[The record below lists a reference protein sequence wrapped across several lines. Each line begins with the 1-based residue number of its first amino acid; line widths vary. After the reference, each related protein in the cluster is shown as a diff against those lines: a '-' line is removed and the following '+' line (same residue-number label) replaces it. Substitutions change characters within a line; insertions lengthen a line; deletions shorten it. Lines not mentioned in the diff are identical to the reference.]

1 MPSTV
6 IERSQYDA
14 ETRTLSVWF
23 RPSGR
28 RYDYEAVPQE
38 TYTALCAAPSKGRYF
53 NEHIRDRFR
62 YRRIAEAGS
71 RAGTRKAE
79 PR

>member
-6 IERSQYDA
+6 IERSRYDHG
-14 ETRTLSVWF
+14 TQTLSVWF

-28 RYDYEAVPQE
+28 RYDYEAVPPDIYAGLQN
-38 TYTALCAAPSKGRYF
+38 AFSKGQYF

-62 YRRIAEAGS
+62 FR
-71 RAGTRKAE
+71 RAGT
-79 PR
+79 PRAGAR